1 MSDIAG
7 QIDTSRNERG
17 LFVQGVSGNPNG
29 RPKGSRNKLAED
41 FIGDALHS
49 WEKHGAKAFE
59 QMFNKDPCKYVQ
71 VIATLVP
78 KELILGQQKLS
89 DVSDDELIDFLLRCR
104 DIASTKTS
112 TEIGV
117 GTTIES
123 TETPA
128 RD

>member
-7 QIDTSRNERG
+7 HSDPNFAPNGRFLPGNS
-17 LFVQGVSGNPNG
+17 VSVG